1 MTLIFD
7 SKREQ
12 LGQGEPDFSQ
22 LAMEHRAASALGG
35 FSLTTIKFEDD
46 LDEDEEY
53 EYEDE
58 FEEDAEEG
66 DSEDGEYEDE
76 EYEEDEEHEG
86 HGQRPQGVPRG
97 LLLLQPAGG
106 PMDVWCEV
114 P

>member
-7 SKREQ
+7 SKREH

-76 EYEEDEEHEG
+76 EYEEGEDEL
-86 HGQRPQGVPRG
+86 RR
-97 LLLLQPAGG
+97 
-106 PMDVWCEV
+106 
-114 P
+114 